1 LRLELAQRPAQVKI
15 SSTCEKKRRRS
26 VRLKEVDPRVD
37 AFGQCELLYL
47 SMADLSADT
56 MHYRYTVHEKAQ
68 NFAVPIP
75 LEQGW
80 HDEQIDE
87 LFSSLLGGAGL
98 EGAGGTLE
106 TFDEGMTGMQVD
118 EIPALDMQGGMVA
131 GLRVF

>member
-1 LRLELAQRPAQVKI
+1 MDL
-15 SSTCEKKRRRS
+15 
-26 VRLKEVDPRVD
+26 RVD
-37 AFGQCELLYL
+37 VFGECGVEDPQVDRMLTV
-47 SMADLSADT
+47 AR
-56 MHYRYTVHEKAQ
+56 YRYTVHEKAQ

-98 EGAGGTLE
+98 EGAGGELE
-106 TFDEGMTGMQVD
+106 TFSALNGVLEED
-118 EIPALDMQGGMVA
+118 IPGLDMQGGMVA